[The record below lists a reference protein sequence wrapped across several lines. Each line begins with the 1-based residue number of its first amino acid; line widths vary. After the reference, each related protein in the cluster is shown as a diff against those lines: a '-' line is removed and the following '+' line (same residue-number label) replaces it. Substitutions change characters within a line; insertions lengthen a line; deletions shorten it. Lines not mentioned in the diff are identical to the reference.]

1 MNYSKIWNFNKLL
14 ETKGEINNMDRE
26 TVVQNIMNNY
36 GKYGITE
43 DMVNKVINTGIEG
56 GLSYDF
62 IYLDVCRKISEI
74 TGEEFFCTSQ
84 DMARAFNISDDEMNR
99 IIEESIEELVAN
111 GEDPNEYFRMVETTK
126 FMM

>member
-1 MNYSKIWNFNKLL
+1 MNYSKIWNFNRLL

-99 IIEESIEELVAN
+99 IIKESIEELVAN

>member
-1 MNYSKIWNFNKLL
+1 M
-14 ETKGEINNMDRE
+14 
-26 TVVQNIMNNY
+26 
-36 GKYGITE
+36 
-43 DMVNKVINTGIEG
+43 
-56 GLSYDF
+56 
-62 IYLDVCRKISEI
+62 DVCRKISEI

>member
-1 MNYSKIWNFNKLL
+1 MNYSKIWNFNRLL

-56 GLSYDF
+56 GL
-62 IYLDVCRKISEI
+62 
-74 TGEEFFCTSQ
+74 
-84 DMARAFNISDDEMNR
+84 
-99 IIEESIEELVAN
+99 
-111 GEDPNEYFRMVETTK
+111 
-126 FMM
+126 